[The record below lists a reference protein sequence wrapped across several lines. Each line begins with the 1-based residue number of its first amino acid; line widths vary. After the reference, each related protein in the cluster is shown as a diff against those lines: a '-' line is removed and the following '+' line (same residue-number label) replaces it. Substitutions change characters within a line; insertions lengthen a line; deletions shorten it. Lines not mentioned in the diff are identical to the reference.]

1 MHLKPVILKFILI
14 AIGKTDSP
22 YADEGIKEYEKRLN
36 KYMTFGIKLIPDI
49 RNSRNMPE
57 TVQKEKEGEALL
69 EETGANDIL
78 ILVDERGKEMNS
90 PDFSRFIENITVNSS
105 KKRILFAVGG
115 PYGFSEKVYRRADYK
130 IALSKMTFSHQ
141 MVRLIFMEQ
150 LYRAMTIIRHE
161 PYHH

>member
-78 ILVDERGKEMNS
+78 ILMDERGKEMNS
-90 PDFSRFIENITVNSS
+90 PDFSRFILQ
-105 KKRILFAVGG
+105 KKEYYLPSEDLTDFPKKSTGGRIIKSPF
-115 PYGFSEKVYRRADYK
+115 PK
-130 IALSKMTFSHQ
+130 
-141 MVRLIFMEQ
+141 
-150 LYRAMTIIRHE
+150 
-161 PYHH
+161 